1 MLIDSISISASP
13 SILLI
18 MDNSLVFCFFARK
31 ATAEFFAARQAFL
44 SSIKHKESPAS
55 SLGKSLIK
63 RAFKRLCDL
72 AFSNKRPKLPLG
84 LKFVGFSFVLS
95 CIYEKIPQ
103 FCQLMFCSSMGII
116 NNVLSKVVG
125 SRNDR
130 LIKKYSGQVSK
141 INSLEAQMQSMSDVD
156 LASITAKFKQ
166 RIVNNET
173 MDGILPE
180 AFAAVREASQR
191 TLGLRHY
198 DVQLIG
204 GMVLHEGCISEMG
217 TGEGKTLVATLPA
230 YLNALFGKKV
240 HVVTVN
246 DYLASRDAEWMGR
259 VFSFLGLTVG
269 TSISGMSGEEK
280 QKAYSCDITYA
291 TNNELGFDYL
301 RDNMAFSSEQKM
313 LQELSFAII
322 DEVDS
327 ILIDEAR
334 TPLVISGPSGD
345 HGQVY
350 KAINTMIPKFTLQ
363 IEEGQ
368 GKETE
373 VITPGDYTVDEKH
386 KQVFLSDDGHE
397 KAEEMLIE
405 AGALTQG
412 SSLYDASNII
422 LLQHLISGL
431 RAHVLFQ
438 KNVHYIV
445 KNDEVVIVDEFTG
458 RTMEG
463 RRWSEGLHQAI
474 EAKENVSIKQ
484 ENQTLASI
492 TYQNY
497 FRLYDK
503 LSGMT
508 GTAETEATELQDIY
522 GLEVVVVPPN
532 TASARTDLSD
542 LIYGTMEEKLDSVL
556 KDIVDCQARK
566 QPVLVGTSSIESSES
581 VSAILQKNNI
591 KHEVLNAK
599 QHEREAEIVAN
610 AGAPGAVTIS
620 TNMAGR
626 GTDIVLG
633 GRLIDDASETK
644 IKAWKE
650 MHDDVLKAGGLHI
663 IGTERNESRRV
674 DNQLRGRAGRQ
685 GDVGSTRFYLSLE
698 DSLMKI
704 FASEKTASMM
714 KKLGMEEGEALE
726 HSWLNRTI
734 ANAQKKVE
742 GMHYDARKH
751 LLEYDDVANDQRK
764 VVYELRDELMG
775 KEDVRERFETIRDEV
790 ISDLFAQHISPQTL
804 EEDWDVEGLND
815 TLVKSY
821 GADLPIQGMVDQGM
835 DIDEMLEVI
844 KAGFAKSHE
853 VKTEKLG
860 PETMRTF
867 EKAVMLRAL
876 DHHWKE
882 HLAVMDQLRQSV
894 NLRGY
899 GQKNPVQEYKRESF
913 VMFTELLETINNEI
927 VKALCSVSFEQVD
940 RQQKEIIE
948 EREQAERPEPLQRK
962 VPPPRRAKIQQPSRN
977 LKVGRNDP
985 CPCGSGKKYK
995 QCHG

>member
-1 MLIDSISISASP
+1 MS
-13 SILLI
+13 
-18 MDNSLVFCFFARK
+18 
-31 ATAEFFAARQAFL
+31 
-44 SSIKHKESPAS
+44 
-55 SLGKSLIK
+55 
-63 RAFKRLCDL
+63 
-72 AFSNKRPKLPLG
+72 
-84 LKFVGFSFVLS
+84 
-95 CIYEKIPQ
+95 
-103 FCQLMFCSSMGII
+103 II
-116 NNVLSKVVG
+116 NNVLSKVLG
-125 SRNDR
+125 SHNDR
-130 LIKKYSGQVSK
+130 LIKKYNSQVNK
-141 INSLEAQMQSMSDVD
+141 INSLEEHMKSLSDSDLSSMTDK
-156 LASITAKFKQ
+156 LKERLKE
-166 RIVNNET
+166 NESVESV
-173 MDGILPE
+173 LPE
-180 AFAAVREASQR
+180 AFAVVREASQR

-204 GMVLHEGCISEMG
+204 GMVLDEGSISEMG

-230 YLNALFGKKV
+230 YLNAITGKKV
-240 HVVTVN
+240 HIVTVN
-246 DYLASRDAEWMGR
+246 DYLASRDAEWMGK
-259 VFSFLGLTVG
+259 VFSFLGLSVG

-301 RDNMAFSSEQKM
+301 RDNMAFSQEQKM
-313 LQELSFAII
+313 QKELSFAII

-334 TPLVISGPSGD
+334 TPLVISGPTGD
-345 HGQVY
+345 HAQVY
-350 KAINTMIPKFTLQ
+350 KAINKMIPSFTLQ
-363 IEEGQ
+363 TEKGE
-368 GKETE
+368 GKEVE
-373 VITPGDYTVDEKH
+373 IILPGDYTLDEKH
-386 KQVFLSDDGHE
+386 KQVFLSDDGHI
-397 KAEEMLIE
+397 KAEDMLIE
-405 AGALTQG
+405 AGALKEG
-412 SSLYDASNII
+412 SSLYDASNIM

-438 KNVHYIV
+438 KNVDYIV
-445 KNDEVVIVDEFTG
+445 QNDDVVIVDEFTG

-497 FRLYDK
+497 FRLYEK
-503 LSGMT
+503 LAGMT

-532 TASARTDLSD
+532 TKSTRVDHSD
-542 LIYGTMEEKLDSVL
+542 LIYGTMDEKLDAAI
-556 KDIVDCQARK
+556 KDIQDCQKRQ
-566 QPVLVGTSSIESSES
+566 QPVLVGTNSIESSES
-581 VSAILQKNNI
+581 VSALLKKHKIN
-591 KHEVLNAK
+591 HEVLNAK
-599 QHEREAEIVAN
+599 QHEREAEIIAN

-633 GRLIDDASETK
+633 GRLPEGANDADRQ
-644 IKAWKE
+644 AWKKR
-650 MHDDVLKAGGLHI
+650 HNAVIDSGGLHI
-663 IGTERNESRRV
+663 VGTERNESRRV

-685 GDVGSTRFYLSLE
+685 GDIGSTRFYLSLE
-698 DSLMKI
+698 DNLMKI
-704 FASEKTASMM
+704 FASEKTAAMM
-714 KKLGMEEGEALE
+714 KKLGMKEGEALE
-726 HSWLNRTI
+726 HSWLNKTI

-775 KEDVRERFETIRDEV
+775 TEDVKVRYEIIRDGV
-790 ISDLFAQHISPQTL
+790 ISDLFADHISPKAL
-804 EEDWDVEGLND
+804 EEDWDIKGLQD
-815 TLVKSY
+815 ILLRSY
-821 GADLPIQGMVDQGM
+821 GTDIPLQGMVDQGM
-835 DIDEMLEVI
+835 EVQKILEVI
-844 KAGFAKSHE
+844 QNGFSVSHK
-853 VKTEKLG
+853 VKEDRLG
-860 PETMRTF
+860 IEPMRTF

-899 GQKNPVQEYKRESF
+899 GQKNPVQEFKRESF
-913 VMFTELLETINNEI
+913 SMFTELLDTINIEI
-927 VKALCSVSFEQVD
+927 VQALCSVNLEQVST
-940 RQQKEIIE
+940 QQEKILE
-948 EREQAERPEPLQRK
+948 EQAQEEKPRQPQRAA
-962 VPPPRRAKIQQPSRN
+962 PPKRRMASSKQPIKN

>member
-1 MLIDSISISASP
+1 
-13 SILLI
+13 
-18 MDNSLVFCFFARK
+18 
-31 ATAEFFAARQAFL
+31 
-44 SSIKHKESPAS
+44 
-55 SLGKSLIK
+55 
-63 RAFKRLCDL
+63 
-72 AFSNKRPKLPLG
+72 
-84 LKFVGFSFVLS
+84 
-95 CIYEKIPQ
+95 
-103 FCQLMFCSSMGII
+103 MFCSSMSII
-116 NNVLSKVVG
+116 NNVLSKVLG
-125 SRNDR
+125 SRNER
-130 LIKKYSGQVSK
+130 LIKKYSSQVSK
-141 INSLEAQMQSMSDVD
+141 INAFEEQMQSMSEEE
-156 LASITAKFKQ
+156 LASMTVNLKQ
-166 RIVNNET
+166 RIQNSEPIE
-173 MDGILPE
+173 DILPE
-180 AFAAVREASQR
+180 AFATVREASQR
-191 TLGLRHY
+191 ALGLRHY

-204 GMVLHEGCISEMG
+204 GMVLNEGCIAEMG

-230 YLNALFGKKV
+230 YLNAINNKKV
-240 HVVTVN
+240 HIVTVN
-246 DYLASRDAEWMGR
+246 DYLAARDAEWMGK

-269 TSISGMSGEEK
+269 VSVSGMSGEEK

-313 LQELSFAII
+313 LQDLSFAII

-334 TPLVISGPSGD
+334 TPLVISGPTGD
-345 HGQVY
+345 HGEVY
-350 KAINTMIPKFTLQ
+350 KAINIMIPRFTLQ
-363 IEEGQ
+363 IEKGQ
-368 GKETE
+368 GKEIE

-386 KQVFLSDDGHE
+386 KQVFLSDDGHV
-397 KAEEMLIE
+397 KAEDMLIA
-405 AGALTQG
+405 AGALTEG

-445 KNDEVVIVDEFTG
+445 NNDEVVIVDEFTG

-497 FRLYDK
+497 FRLYEK

-532 TASARTDLSD
+532 TESTRSDLSD
-542 LIYGTMEEKLDSVL
+542 LIYGTMDEKLDAVL
-556 KDIVDCQARK
+556 KDIVACQQRE

-581 VSAILQKNNI
+581 VSSILKKHKI

-633 GRLIDDASETK
+633 GRPIEGAGETEIQVWREK
-644 IKAWKE
+644 
-650 MHDDVLKAGGLHI
+650 HDVVIKAGGLHI

-714 KKLGMEEGEALE
+714 KKLGMKEGEALE
-726 HSWLNRTI
+726 HSWLNKTI

-775 KEDVRERFETIRDEV
+775 KDDVTERFEAIRDEV
-790 ISDLFAQHISPQTL
+790 IGNLFSQHISTQVL
-804 EEDWDVEGLND
+804 EDDWDIEGLAKA
-815 TLVKSY
+815 LKESY
-821 GADLPIQGMVDQGM
+821 EVDIPLKKMIDKGM
-835 DIDEMLEVI
+835 DVSEMLQMI
-844 KAGFAKSHE
+844 QSGFSTAHSAKE
-853 VKTEKLG
+853 ALIG
-860 PETMRTF
+860 AETMRTF

-913 VMFTELLETINNEI
+913 EMFTELLDTINIEI
-927 VKALCSVSFEQVD
+927 VKALSSVNLEQVAPK
-940 RQQKEIIE
+940 QKEILD
-948 EREQAERPEPLQRK
+948 EREKESVK
-962 VPPPRRAKIQQPSRN
+962 VRLSAPPPGRSASNQHSKRS

-995 QCHG
+995 HCHG

>member
-1 MLIDSISISASP
+1 MS
-13 SILLI
+13 
-18 MDNSLVFCFFARK
+18 
-31 ATAEFFAARQAFL
+31 
-44 SSIKHKESPAS
+44 
-55 SLGKSLIK
+55 
-63 RAFKRLCDL
+63 
-72 AFSNKRPKLPLG
+72 
-84 LKFVGFSFVLS
+84 
-95 CIYEKIPQ
+95 
-103 FCQLMFCSSMGII
+103 II
-116 NNVLSKVVG
+116 NNVLSKVLG
-125 SRNDR
+125 SHNDR
-130 LIKKYSGQVSK
+130 LIKKYNSQVNK
-141 INSLEAQMQSMSDVD
+141 INSLEEHMKSLSDSDLSSMTDK
-156 LASITAKFKQ
+156 LKERLKE
-166 RIVNNET
+166 NESVESV
-173 MDGILPE
+173 LPE
-180 AFAAVREASQR
+180 AFAVVREASQR

-204 GMVLHEGCISEMG
+204 GMVLDEGSISEMG

-230 YLNALFGKKV
+230 YLNAITGKQV
-240 HVVTVN
+240 HIVTVN
-246 DYLASRDAEWMGR
+246 DYLASRDAEWMGQ
-259 VFSFLGLTVG
+259 VFSFLGLSVG

-301 RDNMAFSSEQKM
+301 RDNMAFSQEQKM
-313 LQELSFAII
+313 QKELSFAII

-334 TPLVISGPSGD
+334 TPLVISGPTGD
-345 HGQVY
+345 HAQVY
-350 KAINTMIPKFTLQ
+350 KAINKMIPSFTLQ
-363 IEEGQ
+363 TEKGE
-368 GKETE
+368 GKEVE
-373 VITPGDYTVDEKH
+373 IILPGDYTLDEKH
-386 KQVFLSDDGHE
+386 KQVFLSDDGHI
-397 KAEEMLIE
+397 KAEDMLIE
-405 AGALTQG
+405 AGALKEG
-412 SSLYDASNII
+412 SSLYDASNIM

-438 KNVHYIV
+438 KNVDYIV
-445 KNDEVVIVDEFTG
+445 QNDDVVIVDEFTG

-497 FRLYDK
+497 FRLYEK
-503 LSGMT
+503 LAGMT

-532 TASARTDLSD
+532 TKSTRVDHSD
-542 LIYGTMEEKLDSVL
+542 LIYGTMDEKLDAAI
-556 KDIVDCQARK
+556 KDIQDCQKRQ
-566 QPVLVGTSSIESSES
+566 QPVLVGTNSIESSES
-581 VSAILQKNNI
+581 VSALLKKHKID
-591 KHEVLNAK
+591 HEVLNAK
-599 QHEREAEIVAN
+599 QHEREAEIIAN

-633 GRLIDDASETK
+633 GRLPEGANDADRQ
-644 IKAWKE
+644 AWKKR
-650 MHDDVLKAGGLHI
+650 HNAVIDSGGLHI
-663 IGTERNESRRV
+663 VGTERNESRRV

-685 GDVGSTRFYLSLE
+685 GDIGSTRFYLSLE
-698 DSLMKI
+698 DNLMKI
-704 FASEKTASMM
+704 FASEKTAAMM
-714 KKLGMEEGEALE
+714 KKLGMKEGEALE
-726 HSWLNRTI
+726 HSWLNKTI

-775 KEDVRERFETIRDEV
+775 TEDVKVRYEIIRDGV
-790 ISDLFAQHISPQTL
+790 ISDLFADHISPKAL
-804 EEDWDVEGLND
+804 EEDWDIKGLQD
-815 TLVKSY
+815 ILLRSY
-821 GADLPIQGMVDQGM
+821 GTDIPLQGMVDQGM
-835 DIDEMLEVI
+835 EVQKILEVI
-844 KAGFAKSHE
+844 QNGFSVSHK
-853 VKTEKLG
+853 VKEDRLG
-860 PETMRTF
+860 IEPMRTF

-899 GQKNPVQEYKRESF
+899 GQKNPVQEFKRESF
-913 VMFTELLETINNEI
+913 SMFTELLDTINIEI
-927 VKALCSVSFEQVD
+927 VQALCSVNLEQVST
-940 RQQKEIIE
+940 QQEKILE
-948 EREQAERPEPLQRK
+948 EQAQEEKPRQPQRAA
-962 VPPPRRAKIQQPSRN
+962 PPKRRMASSKQPIKN